1 MDTPEKPESS
11 WEDAERL
18 GPYEL
23 REQMPRA
30 GYLRGTIYRAIH
42 VIIGAT
48 ALVYKPA
55 AGDEA
60 GLKSLPEWWARYIC
74 SSAPAYIAV
83 ELERSPE
90 SVAPDNRSA
99 EALEIMLEDMQAGL
113 RRMERAL
120 SAASKARFPWHLGG
134 VLAGA
139 AAVCALFFSR
149 VHLAPEPSPP
159 SYPEPLVSAPLSPLR
174 PDVPTAT
181 EPPDPFTNGLLPDTT
196 PPGETVL
203 ARPLPR
209 EPFKGQ
215 KRPPCTRHVEVGNQ
229 RCLLGTS
236 QAQGPVPGR
245 ALRAQGR
252 VLPAHDQREAAALVA
267 RALKGRRSITRQ
279 ERALWSRGPSRRVVR
294 RSSH

>member
-1 MDTPEKPESS
+1 VDETEKPESS

-23 REQMPRA
+23 REQMPQA

-42 VIIGAT
+42 VITGAT

-55 AGDEA
+55 AGDET
-60 GLKSLPEWWARYIC
+60 GLKSPPEWWARYIC

-83 ELERSPE
+83 EVERSPE

-99 EALEIMLEDMQAGL
+99 EALEIMLEDMQEGL

-120 SAASKARFPWHLGG
+120 SAAPKPRFPWHLRL

-139 AAVCALFFSR
+139 AAVCALFFFR
-149 VHLAPEPSPP
+149 VHLAPESAPP
-159 SYPEPLVSAPLSPLR
+159 SVPERWVSTPPSPLR
-174 PDVPTAT
+174 PDIATAT
-181 EPPDPFTNGLLPDTT
+181 EPPDPFTNGLLADTT
-196 PPGETVL
+196 PPGESLL

-215 KRPPCTRHVEVGNQ
+215 KRPPCTRHVEVEINGA
-229 RCLLGTS
+229 CWGPHELKAPCPDELYEHKGKCYLPMISAKPPPSSLG
-236 QAQGPVPGR
+236 Q
-245 ALRAQGR
+245 
-252 VLPAHDQREAAALVA
+252 
-267 RALKGRRSITRQ
+267 
-279 ERALWSRGPSRRVVR
+279 
-294 RSSH
+294 

>member
-1 MDTPEKPESS
+1 MDESKKPESS

-23 REQMPRA
+23 REQLPQA

-42 VIIGAT
+42 VITGAT

-99 EALEIMLEDMQAGL
+99 EALEIMLEDIQEGL
-113 RRMERAL
+113 RRMERVL
-120 SAASKARFPWHLGG
+120 SAAPKPRFPWHLGL

-139 AAVCALFFSR
+139 AAVCALFFSLL
-149 VHLAPEPSPP
+149 HLAPESAPP
-159 SYPEPLVSAPLSPLR
+159 SVPEPWVSAPPSQPM
-174 PDVPTAT
+174 
-181 EPPDPFTNGLLPDTT
+181 DPFTNGLLAATM
-196 PPGETVL
+196 PPGESLL

-215 KRPPCTRHVEVGNQ
+215 KRPPCTRHVEVEINGACWGPHELKAPCPDELYEHQ
-229 RCLLGTS
+229 GKCYLPMFSAKPPPSSLG
-236 QAQGPVPGR
+236 Q
-245 ALRAQGR
+245 
-252 VLPAHDQREAAALVA
+252 
-267 RALKGRRSITRQ
+267 
-279 ERALWSRGPSRRVVR
+279 
-294 RSSH
+294 